1 MQSYKKGNQM
11 KTRPFLFLIVG
22 LFLLVSCSPAKQTIS
37 LYYYD
42 PDLDLDANG
51 NIQCSADGLAPVQR
65 EVAGNLS
72 GERLIEEAIKLE
84 MAGELTSD
92 ERAQGLTTEYPLGGV
107 TLDDVALDDGS
118 LTLTFSD
125 PNNLT
130 SGGACRAG
138 ILWLQIEQT
147 AMQFDGVR
155 EVHFQPRDLFQP

>member
-1 MQSYKKGNQM
+1 M
-11 KTRPFLFLIVG
+11 KTRPFPFLLLG
-22 LFLLVSCSPAKQTIS
+22 LFLVTSCSPAKQPVS

-72 GERLIEEAIKLE
+72 GERLIEETINLE

-92 ERAQGLTTEYPLGGV
+92 DRTQGITTEYPLDGV
-107 TLDDVALDDGS
+107 TLDDVTLDDGV

-138 ILWLQIEQT
+138 ILWLQLEQT
-147 AMQFDGVR
+147 ALQFEGVS
-155 EVHFQPRDLFQP
+155 EVHFLPEDLFQP

>member
-1 MQSYKKGNQM
+1 MTEQKEKI
-11 KTRPFLFLIVG
+11 KIRVLI
-22 LFLLVSCSPAKQTIS
+22 LLVFGISLLTASCAPAKQQLS

-51 NIQCSADGLAPVQR
+51 NIQCSADGLAPVER
-65 EVAGNLS
+65 EVAGNLG

-84 MAGELTSD
+84 MAGGLTSE
-92 ERAQGLTTEYPLGGV
+92 ERAQGLTTEYPLEAV
-107 TLDDVALDDGS
+107 TLDNVDLDDGV

-138 ILWLQIEQT
+138 ILWLQIQQT
-147 AMQFDGVR
+147 AMQFESVQ
-155 EVHFQPRDLFQP
+155 EVHFQPEDLFQP

>member
-1 MQSYKKGNQM
+1 MNK
-11 KTRPFLFLIVG
+11 RFLGILVIGISLV
-22 LFLLVSCSPAKQTIS
+22 LFSCAQGQRQVS

-51 NIQCSADGLAPVQR
+51 NIQCSADGLAPVKR
-65 EVAGNLS
+65 EVAGNLN
-72 GERLIEEAIKLE
+72 GERLIEETLKLE
-84 MAGELTSD
+84 MAGELTSE
-92 ERAQGLTTEYPLGGV
+92 ERAQGLTTEFPLDGV
-107 TLDDVALDDGS
+107 TLDDVALDNGV

-147 AMQFDGVR
+147 ARQFDGVN
-155 EVHFQPRDLFQP
+155 EVHFQPEDLFQP

>member
-1 MQSYKKGNQM
+1 MNK
-11 KTRPFLFLIVG
+11 RFLVLLVLGFSLIVT
-22 LFLLVSCSPAKQTIS
+22 SCAQAQQQIS

-65 EVAGNLS
+65 EMAARLS
-72 GERLIEEAIKLE
+72 GETLIEETIRLLIG
-84 MAGELTSD
+84 GELTAD
-92 ERAQGLTTEYPLGGV
+92 ERAQGITTEYPLEGV
-107 TLDDVALDDGS
+107 TLDEVALQDGI

-125 PNNLT
+125 PNLLT

-147 AMQFDGVR
+147 ALQFDGVD
-155 EVHFQPRDLFQP
+155 EVRYEPADLFQP

>member
-1 MQSYKKGNQM
+1 M
-11 KTRPFLFLIVG
+11 KTRSLVLLVIGSFLV
-22 LFLLVSCSPAKQTIS
+22 VSCSPAKQPVS

-72 GERLIEEAIKLE
+72 GERLIEETIEFE

-92 ERAQGLTTEYPLGGV
+92 ERAQGLTTEYPLEGV
-107 TLDDVALDDGS
+107 TLDDIALIDGVLS
-118 LTLTFSD
+118 LTFSD

-130 SGGACRAG
+130 SAGACRVS
-138 ILWLQIEQT
+138 ILWLQVEQT
-147 AMQFDGVR
+147 ALQFDSVR
-155 EVHFQPRDLFQP
+155 EVHFQPEDLFQP

>member
-1 MQSYKKGNQM
+1 M
-11 KTRPFLFLIVG
+11 KTRSFVLLVIG
-22 LFLLVSCSPAKQTIS
+22 LFLVASCSSVDQQVS

-65 EVAGNLS
+65 EVAGNWS
-72 GERLIEEAIKLE
+72 GERLIEETIKLE

-92 ERAQGLTTEYPLGGV
+92 ERAQGLTTEYPLEGV
-107 TLDDVALDDGS
+107 TLDDVALDDGT

-147 AMQFDGVR
+147 AMQFDGVL
-155 EVHFQPRDLFQP
+155 EVHFQPGDLFQP